1 MLNREKNHLLKLFLG
16 FFKTTNILPLD
27 IRNLDVSF
35 SKRCRVYCSHG
46 EFEMLLVN
54 GHSLQNLGIDFFGF
68 NINDIHFLSDTLKS
82 RLCAKS
88 SNIRTDETVSLFS
101 NSFKVNIFV
110 ELHVFSMN
118 SKNFETTDFIRNTN
132 IDLSIESS
140 ESS

>member
-27 IRNLDVSF
+27 IRNLNVGF
-35 SKRCRVYCSHG
+35 SKRCRVYCSHS

-54 GHSLQNLGIDFFGF
+54 RHSFQDLRIDFLGF
-68 NINDIHFLSDTLKS
+68 DINDIHFLSDTLKS

-88 SNIRTDETVSLFS
+88 SNIRSYETMSLFS
-101 NSFKVNIFV
+101 NSLEVNIFV
-110 ELHVFSMN
+110 KFHVFRMN
-118 SKNFETTDFIRNTN
+118 SEDFKTADLIRNSN
-132 IDLSIESS
+132 INLSIESS